1 MDPRPFKCLI
11 QGCFKEGLFSGPC
24 WMLHLSCRSKANPCR
39 GRCKNAPQNL
49 RFNCTGLKYLEPM
62 YSSIAIEGG
71 IGAGKSTLATWLA
84 QDLGAECM
92 LERFEENPFL
102 EKFYENPDAYGFS
115 VELSFLADRYKQMQQ
130 AILGRNLFKQRLV
143 CDYAFAKSLIFAKV
157 NLPKEEFDLF
167 KTMFQM
173 MAAQLPSPEV
183 IAILNPGRTQQEA
196 QILARGRSYEQAL
209 PEGYLDRVAKGYEQ
223 HFKHARGS
231 RVLWIDTSGVDFVAR
246 PEEKMALRDL
256 ILAPRK
262 PGVHRLVAGS

>member
-1 MDPRPFKCLI
+1 
-11 QGCFKEGLFSGPC
+11 
-24 WMLHLSCRSKANPCR
+24 MLLQICMFKANPCSR
-39 GRCKNAPQNL
+39 RCKNVPQNL

-71 IGAGKSTLATWLA
+71 IGAGKSTFATWLA

-157 NLPKEEFDLF
+157 NLPKEEFELF
-167 KTMFQM
+167 KTMFLM

-183 IAILNPGRTQQEA
+183 IAILDPGRAQQEA

-223 HFKHARGS
+223 HFKHGRGS
-231 RVLWIDTSGVDFVAR
+231 RVLWIDTSGVDFVAH
-246 PEEKMALRDL
+246 PEEKKALRDL
-256 ILAPRK
+256 ILEPRK
-262 PGVHRLVAGS
+262 PGVHRLVAES